1 MKKGIITQEKRVTW
15 ETEMIISNS
24 YRLLDQYNQSDIFDD
39 DSVNYSSLF
48 NLSSGEY
55 WCQLSDNSLR
65 NVEYTVSKYEAL
77 PNLWMR
83 QVIASL
89 LMLGLTLKFLSH

>member
-55 WCQLSDNSLR
+55 
-65 NVEYTVSKYEAL
+65 
-77 PNLWMR
+77 
-83 QVIASL
+83 
-89 LMLGLTLKFLSH
+89 